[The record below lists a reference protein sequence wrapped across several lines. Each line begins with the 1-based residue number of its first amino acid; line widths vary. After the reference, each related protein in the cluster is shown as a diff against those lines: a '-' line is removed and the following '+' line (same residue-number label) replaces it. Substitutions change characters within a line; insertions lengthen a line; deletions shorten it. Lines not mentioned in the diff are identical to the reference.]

1 VSKVETALDS
11 NQQSAGDCR
20 ADIESLCVPI
30 NDQKSLLGRLS
41 DDTEMV
47 GGRCSVKPQ
56 IEVSS
61 LTGSKDLGLR
71 MAKRDEKRWSLLR
84 FSPFALALA
93 AAVALAALVPH
104 TWGSKIVLGVL
115 TALVVLGLYDL
126 VQRSHAL
133 LRNYPITGNFRWLS
147 EAVRP

>member
-1 VSKVETALDS
+1 MKATDQTRDPRDEPQKGEGSDPRNARSLSDVSKVETALDS

-61 LTGSKDLGLR
+61 LTGSR
-71 MAKRDEKRWSLLR
+71 I
-84 FSPFALALA
+84 
-93 AAVALAALVPH
+93 
-104 TWGSKIVLGVL
+104 WG
-115 TALVVLGLYDL
+115 
-126 VQRSHAL
+126 
-133 LRNYPITGNFRWLS
+133 
-147 EAVRP
+147 